1 MKRIL
6 PVLLAAALIFSLG
19 ACSVSSS
26 STSTTTI
33 TTSTTDADGN
43 TTTNTTTTEMGVTA
57 GTDGV
62 STTHNTTT
70 TTTTETPAPADE
82 AAPTAAD
89 YVEALSEKF
98 TDAATGSNDSGDTFY
113 YLWRE
118 DGDDVY
124 AALMIVGADDSIY
137 AREGWIQTEENN
149 VALVDEE
156 LDSVTPFYFDN
167 NDDNGNFDMCFVQ
180 DGDVAH
186 MATADTDDVIAAVSE
201 VLANIQG

>member
-6 PVLLAAALIFSLG
+6 SVLLAAALIFSLG

-98 TDAATGSNDSGDTFY
+98 TDAATGSNDNGDTFY

-156 LDSVTPFYFDN
+156 MDSVTPFYFDN
-167 NDDNGNFDMCFVQ
+167 NDDNGSFDMCFVQ

>member
-26 STSTTTI
+26 STSTTTF

-43 TTTNTTTTEMGVTA
+43 TTTNTTTTEVGVTA

-98 TDAATGSNDSGDTFY
+98 TEAATGSNDSGDTFY

-156 LDSVTPFYFDN
+156 MDSVTPFYFDN

-186 MATADTDDVIAAVSE
+186 MAIADTDDVIAAVSE

>member
-167 NDDNGNFDMCFVQ
+167 NDDNGSFDMCFVQ

>member
-6 PVLLAAALIFSLG
+6 SVLLAAALIFSLG

-70 TTTTETPAPADE
+70 TTTTETPADE

-98 TDAATGSNDSGDTFY
+98 TDAATGSNDNGDTFY

-167 NDDNGNFDMCFVQ
+167 SDDNGSFDMCFVQ

>member
-156 LDSVTPFYFDN
+156 MDSVTPFYFDN

>member
-6 PVLLAAALIFSLG
+6 SVLLAAALIFSLG

-43 TTTNTTTTEMGVTA
+43 TTT
-57 GTDGV
+57 
-62 STTHNTTT
+62 
-70 TTTTETPAPADE
+70 TTTETPAPADE
-82 AAPTAAD
+82 SAPTAAD

-156 LDSVTPFYFDN
+156 MDSVTPFYFDN
-167 NDDNGNFDMCFVQ
+167 NDDNGSFDMCFVQ